1 MTQNAIL
8 VNSPLGATP
17 AIEISEPI
25 RVVTLNVNGV
35 RAAFRKGMAEW
46 LAEAKPH
53 ILALQEV
60 RAADSDLA
68 DLFGE
73 VQTSSPSG
81 QWHILHD
88 PASAKGRAGVAIVS
102 AWPATATRTSLG
114 PDDFDSAGRWLEAD
128 FVFAAAEG
136 RKQTLTVVST
146 YVHSGEVDTPKQVEK
161 YKFLNAMQARMA
173 ELIGAQNSDST
184 DDTLAVVLGDLN
196 VGHTELDIKNWKGNL
211 KNAGFLPEERAYFDI
226 FMNQQGWRDLGRDAH
241 PDAAG
246 PYTWWSFRGQAFD
259 TDAGWRIDYQLAT
272 PSLAKKAGNYA
283 VHRAASYDTR
293 FTDHSPVQVEYSL

>member
-1 MTQNAIL
+1 MTQNAIV
-8 VNSPLGATP
+8 VNSPLGAAP
-17 AIEISEPI
+17 AVSLTEPL

-46 LAEAKPH
+46 LAGAKPH

-60 RAADSDLA
+60 RAADADLA
-68 DLFGE
+68 DLFSE
-73 VQTSSPSG
+73 VQSSSPSG

-102 AWPATATRTSLG
+102 AWPAVASRTTLG
-114 PDDFDSAGRWLEAD
+114 PDEFDSAGRWLEAD
-128 FVFAAAEG
+128 FSFASATGTA
-136 RKQTLTVVST
+136 TLTVVST

-161 YKFLNAMQARMA
+161 YKFLEAMQARMA
-173 ELIGAQNSDST
+173 QLIGSQTAEST
-184 DDTLAVVLGDLN
+184 GGTLAVVLGDLN

-226 FMNQQGWRDLGRDAH
+226 LMKQQGWRDLGRDAH
-241 PDAAG
+241 PDVAG

-272 PSLAKKAGNYA
+272 PSLAHKAGGYA

-293 FTDHSPVQVEYSL
+293 FTDHSPVQVDYSL